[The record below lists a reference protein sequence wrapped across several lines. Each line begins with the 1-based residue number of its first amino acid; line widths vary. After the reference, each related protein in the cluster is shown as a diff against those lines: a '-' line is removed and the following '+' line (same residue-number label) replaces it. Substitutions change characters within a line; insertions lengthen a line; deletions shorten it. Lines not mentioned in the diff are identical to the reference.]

1 MIDVVTRSITL
12 DQMVNSANRIMM
24 LMMGLQDMDFGEQVK
39 AKAKALVESL
49 EGLNLPMK
57 D

>member
-12 DQMVNSANRIMM
+12 DQMVNSPNRIMM